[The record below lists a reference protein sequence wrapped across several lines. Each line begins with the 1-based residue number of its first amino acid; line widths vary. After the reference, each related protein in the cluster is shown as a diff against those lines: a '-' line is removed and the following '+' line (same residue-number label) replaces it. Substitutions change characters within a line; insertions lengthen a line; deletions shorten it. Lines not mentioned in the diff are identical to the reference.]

1 MRGSIFLS
9 LLIAIV
15 TFSLL
20 LIITILEFYLISG
33 FTKVEILV
41 MRSVEVGYLILMAIY
56 YNKLYKSIGYS
67 VFMNFG
73 IILMFITIM
82 TEINTNTFPDLIGLE
97 LLYLIILLYH
107 VSKSGLLFL
116 FIINVT
122 IFIP

>member
-20 LIITILEFYLISG
+20 LIITILEYHLISG

-41 MRSVEVGYLILMAIY
+41 MRSVEVGYLILMAIF

-73 IILMFITIM
+73 IILIFITIM

-97 LLYLIILLYH
+97 LLYMIILLYH

>member
-73 IILMFITIM
+73 IILIFITIM

-97 LLYLIILLYH
+97 LLYMIILLYH